1 MSEQPPADAAV
12 AETVAAVM
20 NNAANI
26 PANQPAP
33 ADKYAST
40 HRLFGRK
47 QPVHQVL
54 GGGTSK
60 LPLYSF

>member
-20 NNAANI
+20 NNAGNI

-40 HRLFGRK
+40 NRLFGRK